1 MHRVEWQQQ
10 QHHRHQHL
18 HQQPPYLLTPP
29 ELPQPVVRQRALAA
43 VVAHPSD
50 DYFTQPAGSAA
61 LGHEVYTL
69 VKQEDMD
76 NPQVEDEQQHGYQTW
91 GRYGTQDGAYRQSSE
106 PQAARDHAP
115 PPDSRAY
122 HLPRANSSSDALPP
136 PFAAQSDPTRMAPAA
151 QQYGST
157 GFFVGHRKRS
167 YGETF
172 GAGEGAALEEGVAGG
187 RPRYEDG
194 RPTGVPIPGV
204 SEAGPTVYS
213 YAPSS
218 STSASF
224 DLPHG
229 RHSTASASPVQTF
242 LQAQPEPAQQQ
253 YPSPTSTNPDP
264 PLPSPFA
271 QPPFAQQ
278 QNGFPFPPQQTFSPS
293 HHQSVDPFDQLPQA
307 SAYGAPA
314 VSPSLPPHLY
324 PRQQQGLPSTD
335 SSRSLFAAG
344 PPSANYP
351 PPPVRAYS
359 FDGPSPYVHSRRGP
373 PSAGSGASLNLP
385 PRSVSIAAPSP
396 GVHSYNSPLPSL
408 LSRRI
413 ATNFPSYTSSSSESP
428 VFAGSSLPQPPTS
441 LPSHSAPVSPF
452 ETTFPA
458 HSRPAPPFPSN
469 NPFPTPS
476 HLPQPQSSPFQYG
489 LSPPHQQDHA
499 PPQLNMQGSQ
509 YSYYDSSTSARHSI
523 SSAVSP
529 SQSTFF
535 GSGTPSASLPSTS
548 SSTAASTLTSSAPLT
563 GVRPETIPTLQ
574 LASTERVIHRTS
586 APVLAFNPA
595 REPAA
600 SGKQLVHSEY
610 GVTYAVASSGSSKGK
625 AKSAEVP
632 ATCWTCG
639 DHRAK
644 VILRGSDLS
653 GWAPRLNFTC
663 LNCLPVEHRQDLPP
677 PDNSAHDSNGG
688 DAAGSGAEDNDSSA
702 GGNKASGLPPPSEH
716 DRVTFK
722 DTFSGAVDVLV
733 GDHDAGRHD
742 QREVLLPPS
751 ETGKSLPGHIRRQ
764 ALTCDVCD
772 RIIGAGSISS
782 LTPGQVPSFTVEVIC
797 RNCQEKYRPCSDCG
811 GGGGRLTPGRW
822 RCKELFPAGRR
833 TCTLSHARNPPLSDI
848 EYDVLRVTEIDPA
861 KLESLEQ
868 RCRLVYFNTRLRTQ
882 ARPEMLER
890 ADGLATTYAECEKLT
905 VDGWSL
911 LKPLMHVDVE
921 ASRAIRR
928 FVGLQ
933 TSTPMKR
940 RAKPKPG
947 APPKPE
953 PEVDENVEKEV
964 TGFVLVE
971 HDLVKGAVFFAVVM
985 PWAIAGDA
993 FDATT
998 ILNDEV
1004 IKRVRSD
1011 LRQTNAMRKEQGVEL
1026 YPEPWCVWG
1035 ITPFKTD
1042 SRMTQSLSR
1051 RGFAFLED
1059 YLEEHP
1065 DTDLTSFPP
1074 HRQIHVPNEF
1084 VRTFKIFIR
1093 GIDGDKDDEGTPG
1106 LSSGAGKGKARQRA
1120 RKLRTNGKGSQLAR

>member
-1 MHRVEWQQQ
+1 MHAVEWQQQ
-10 QHHRHQHL
+10 QHQHRQQHQ

-29 ELPQPVVRQRALAA
+29 ELPQPVVPLRALAA
-43 VVAHPSD
+43 VAAHPPD
-50 DYFTQPAGSAA
+50 DYFTHSAESTA
-61 LGHEVYTL
+61 LGHEMW
-69 VKQEDMD
+69 D
-76 NPQVEDEQQHGYQTW
+76 
-91 GRYGTQDGAYRQSSE
+91 RYGAQDATYRPGSE
-106 PQAARDHAP
+106 TQAARDYAP

-122 HLPRANSSSDALPP
+122 HLPRANSSSDPLPLSLTS
-136 PFAAQSDPTRMAPAA
+136 QSDPTRMAPAA

-157 GFFVGHRKRS
+157 GFFADHRKRS

-172 GAGEGAALEEGVAGG
+172 GEGESAAPEEGVAGG
-187 RPRYEDG
+187 RFRYEVG
-194 RPTGVPIPGV
+194 RPTGVPVPEV
-204 SEAGPTVYS
+204 SEVGPTFYT

-218 STSASF
+218 STPACF
-224 DLPHG
+224 EPPHA

-242 LQAQPEPAQQQ
+242 LQPQPQPAQQN
-253 YPSPTSTNPDP
+253 YPSPTWTNTDP

-278 QNGFPFPPQQTFSPS
+278 QNGFPFPPQQSFSPS
-293 HHQSVDPFDQLPQA
+293 HHQSADPFDQLPQA
-307 SAYGAPA
+307 SPYGAPA
-314 VSPSLPPHLY
+314 VSPSVPAHLY

-335 SSRSLFAAG
+335 SSGSLFAAG

-359 FDGPSPYVHSRRGP
+359 FDAPGAYGHSRRP
-373 PSAGSGASLNLP
+373 PSAGSSGSLNLP
-385 PRSVSIAAPSP
+385 PRSVSTAAPSP
-396 GVHSYNSPLPSL
+396 GVHSRSSPLPSL
-408 LSRRI
+408 LSRRMS
-413 ATNFPSYTSSSSESP
+413 TNFPSYASSSSGSP
-428 VFAGSSLPQPPTS
+428 VFAASSLPQPPMS

-458 HSRPAPPFPSN
+458 HSRSAPSFSLL
-469 NPFPTPS
+469 PTPS
-476 HLPQPQSSPFQYG
+476 HLPQPQLSPYQYG
-489 LSPPHQQDHA
+489 LSSPHQQDSHVPA
-499 PPQLNMQGSQ
+499 PLNLQGSQ
-509 YSYYDSSTSARHSI
+509 YHYSSSTSARHAI

-529 SQSTFF
+529 SQSISFA
-535 GSGTPSASLPSTS
+535 SGTPSTSLPPTTGTTTASTS
-548 SSTAASTLTSSAPLT
+548 TPSAALI

-574 LASTERVIHRTS
+574 LASTERVLHRTS

-639 DHRAK
+639 DPRAK

-663 LNCLPVEHRQDLPP
+663 LKCLPVENRQERPP
-677 PDNSAHDSNGG
+677 PDNSAHDANGG
-688 DAAGSGAEDNDSSA
+688 DAAGSGSEDTDASA
-702 GGNKASGLPPPSEH
+702 VGNKVSRLPSPSEH

-722 DTFSGAVDVLV
+722 DTFSGAVDLLV
-733 GDHDAGRHD
+733 GDHDVGSHGE
-742 QREVLLPPS
+742 REVLLSPS
-751 ETGKSLPGHIRRQ
+751 ETGKGLPGHIRRQ

-772 RIIGAGSISS
+772 RVIGAGSISS

-911 LKPLMHVDVE
+911 LKPLMHVDIE
-921 ASRAIRR
+921 ASRTIRR

-947 APPKPE
+947 ALPKPE

-1004 IKRVRSD
+1004 IKRVKSD

-1059 YLEEHP
+1059 YVEEHP
-1065 DTDLTSFPP
+1065 NTDLTSFPP
-1074 HRQIHVPNEF
+1074 HRQIFVPNEF
-1084 VRTFKIFIR
+1084 VRTYNIFIR
-1093 GIDGDKDDEGTPG
+1093 GIDGDNDDEGTPG
-1106 LSSGAGKGKARQRA
+1106 LSSGAAKGKARQRA
-1120 RKLRTNGKGSQLAR
+1120 KKLRTNGKGSQAAR